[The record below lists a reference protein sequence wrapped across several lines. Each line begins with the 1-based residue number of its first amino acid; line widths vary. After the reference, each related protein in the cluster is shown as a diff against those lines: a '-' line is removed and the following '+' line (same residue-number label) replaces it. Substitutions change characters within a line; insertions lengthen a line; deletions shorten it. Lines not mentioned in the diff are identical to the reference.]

1 MIFKNYY
8 KILGLENNIKS
19 TQEEI
24 KSAYRTQAKK
34 YHPDVNVNNKN
45 AEERFKDINEAY
57 KVLSDLTQKKKYDRS
72 WYYYIGKK
80 IQKEKM
86 SKKEV
91 KVNDIV
97 NMFFGGGVSNDVKKE
112 KKLEQ
117 IKGENI
123 EAQIEIQIKEAFEG
137 THKKLSFNVLDSK
150 NKIINI
156 DIPAGVKNGKVMR
169 IPKQGKEGKN
179 GGENGDVLV
188 KIKIV
193 DNNIYK
199 LVNNDILVNLYVT
212 PWDAALGAKLAVN
225 GIDGE
230 LSILIPKGTRVLIVE
245 DIVTTGGSVME
256 VLDVV
261 KEHGGIPV
269 GIGLL
274 VDRSGGKVDF
284 GIRTEALLHLDVPTF
299 KEEDCPLC
307 KEGKPFTKR
316 GRTGK

>member
-8 KILGLENNIKS
+8 KILGLEKNIKS

-57 KVLSDLTQKKKYDRS
+57 KVLSDFTQKKKYDRS

-112 KKLEQ
+112 KKIEP

-156 DIPAGVKNGKVMR
+156 DIPAGVKNGEIIR
-169 IPKQGKEGKN
+169 IPEQGKEGKN

-230 LSILIPKGTRVLIVE
+230 LSILIPKGTQNGDKISIPNKGYYINNKERGKLI
-245 DIVTTGGSVME
+245 
-256 VLDVV
+256 
-261 KEHGGIPV
+261 
-269 GIGLL
+269 
-274 VDRSGGKVDF
+274 
-284 GIRTEALLHLDVPTF
+284 IRTEVAIPKKLND
-299 KEEDCPLC
+299 KE
-307 KEGKPFTKR
+307 KELFLKLKKVSEFNPNNIVDIK
-316 GRTGK
+316 

>member
-8 KILGLENNIKS
+8 KILGLEKNIKS

-72 WYYYIGKK
+72 WYYYVGKK
-80 IQKEKM
+80 IQKENM

-97 NMFFGGGVSNDVKKE
+97 NMFFGSGISKEIKKE
-112 KKLEQ
+112 KKLEP

-123 EAQIEIQIKEAFEG
+123 EVQIEIQIKEAFEG

-156 DIPAGVKNGKVMR
+156 NIPEGIKDGEVIR

-179 GGENGDVLV
+179 GGENGDVFV

-193 DNNIYK
+193 DNNTYK
-199 LVNNDILVNLYVT
+199 LINNDIWVNLYVT
-212 PWDAALGAKLAVN
+212 PWDAALGAKLTVD

-230 LSILIPKGTRVLIVE
+230 LSILIPKGTQNGDKITIPNKGYFIKNKERGNLI
-245 DIVTTGGSVME
+245 
-256 VLDVV
+256 
-261 KEHGGIPV
+261 
-269 GIGLL
+269 
-274 VDRSGGKVDF
+274 
-284 GIRTEALLHLDVPTF
+284 IRTEIAIPKKLND
-299 KEEDCPLC
+299 KE
-307 KEGKPFTKR
+307 KELFLKLKKVSKFNPNNIVDIKL
-316 GRTGK
+316 

>member
-1 MIFKNYY
+1 MIFKDYY
-8 KILGLENNIKS
+8 KILGLTNNVKS

-24 KSAYRTQAKK
+24 KAAYREQAKK
-34 YHPDVNVNNKN
+34 YHPDVNVNSKL

-57 KVLSDLTQKKKYDRS
+57 RVLSNFTQKRKYDRS
-72 WYYYIGKK
+72 WYTYVGKK
-80 IQKEKM
+80 IQKENM

-97 NMFFGGGVSNDVKKE
+97 NMFFGGGISKEIKKE
-112 KKLEQ
+112 KKLEP

-123 EAQIEIQIKEAFEG
+123 EVQIEIQIKEAFEG

-156 DIPAGVKNGKVMR
+156 NIPGGIKDGEVIR

-193 DNNIYK
+193 DNNTYK
-199 LVNNDILVNLYVT
+199 LINNDILVNLYVT
-212 PWDAALGAKLAVN
+212 PWDAVLGAKLTVN

-230 LSILIPKGTRVLIVE
+230 LSILIPKGTQNGDKITIPNKGYYINNKEKERGKLIVKTE
-245 DIVTTGGSVME
+245 IAIPKKLNDKEKELFLKLKKVSKFNPNNIVDIK
-256 VLDVV
+256 L
-261 KEHGGIPV
+261 
-269 GIGLL
+269 
-274 VDRSGGKVDF
+274 
-284 GIRTEALLHLDVPTF
+284 
-299 KEEDCPLC
+299 
-307 KEGKPFTKR
+307 
-316 GRTGK
+316 

>member
-8 KILGLENNIKS
+8 KILGLEKNIKS

-57 KVLSDLTQKKKYDRS
+57 KVLSDFTQKKKYDRS

-112 KKLEQ
+112 KKIEP

-156 DIPAGVKNGKVMR
+156 DIPAGVKNGEIIR

-212 PWDAALGAKLAVN
+212 PWDAALGA
-225 GIDGE
+225 
-230 LSILIPKGTRVLIVE
+230 IPKGTQNGDKISIPNKGYYINNKERGKLI
-245 DIVTTGGSVME
+245 
-256 VLDVV
+256 
-261 KEHGGIPV
+261 
-269 GIGLL
+269 
-274 VDRSGGKVDF
+274 
-284 GIRTEALLHLDVPTF
+284 IRTEVAIPKKLND
-299 KEEDCPLC
+299 KE
-307 KEGKPFTKR
+307 KELFLKLKKVSEFNPNNIVDIK
-316 GRTGK
+316 

>member
-8 KILGLENNIKS
+8 KILGLEKNIKS

-57 KVLSDLTQKKKYDRS
+57 KVLSDLTQKKRYDRS
-72 WYYYIGKK
+72 WYYYVGKK

-97 NMFFGGGVSNDVKKE
+97 NMFFGGAINNEIKKE
-112 KKLEQ
+112 KKLEP

-137 THKKLSFNVLDSK
+137 THKKLSFNVLNSK

-156 DIPAGVKNGKVMR
+156 DIPAGIKNGEVIR

-199 LVNNDILVNLYVT
+199 LVNSDILVSLYVT

-230 LSILIPKGTRVLIVE
+230 LSILIPKGTQNGDKIAIPNKGYYINNKARGKLIIQTEIAIPKKLNDKEKELFMKLKKVSE
-245 DIVTTGGSVME
+245 FNPNNIVDI
-256 VLDVV
+256 
-261 KEHGGIPV
+261 K
-269 GIGLL
+269 
-274 VDRSGGKVDF
+274 
-284 GIRTEALLHLDVPTF
+284 
-299 KEEDCPLC
+299 
-307 KEGKPFTKR
+307 
-316 GRTGK
+316 

>member
-57 KVLSDLTQKKKYDRS
+57 KVLSDFTQKRKYDRS
-72 WYYYIGKK
+72 WYYYVGKK

-86 SKKEV
+86 SKREV

-97 NMFFGGGVSNDVKKE
+97 NMFFGGRDNDIKKE
-112 KKLEQ
+112 RKLEQ

-156 DIPAGVKNGKVMR
+156 DIPAGVKNGEVIR

-179 GGENGDVLV
+179 GGENGDVL
-188 KIKIV
+188 
-193 DNNIYK
+193 
-199 LVNNDILVNLYVT
+199 VT

-230 LSILIPKGTRVLIVE
+230 LSILIPKGTQNGDKIAIPNKGYYINNKERGKLIIKTE
-245 DIVTTGGSVME
+245 IVIPKK
-256 VLDVV
+256 LND
-261 KEHGGIPV
+261 KERELFMKLKKVSKFNPNN
-269 GIGLL
+269 L
-274 VDRSGGKVDF
+274 VDIK
-284 GIRTEALLHLDVPTF
+284 
-299 KEEDCPLC
+299 
-307 KEGKPFTKR
+307 
-316 GRTGK
+316 

>member
-8 KILGLENNIKS
+8 KILGLEKNIKS

-45 AEERFKDINEAY
+45 AEERFKDISEAY
-57 KVLSDLTQKKKYDRS
+57 KVLSDFTQKKKYDRS
-72 WYYYIGKK
+72 WYYYVGKK
-80 IQKEKM
+80 MQKEKM

-97 NMFFGGGVSNDVKKE
+97 NMFFGGAINNDIKKE
-112 KKLEQ
+112 KKLEP

-123 EAQIEIQIKEAFEG
+123 EAQIELQIKEAFEG
-137 THKKLSFNVLDSK
+137 THKKLSFNVLNSK

-156 DIPAGVKNGKVMR
+156 EIPAGIKNGEVIR

-179 GGENGDVLV
+179 GGENGDVIV
-188 KIKIV
+188 KVKIV
-193 DNNIYK
+193 DNSIYK
-199 LVNNDILVNLYVT
+199 LVNNDILVSLYVT

-230 LSILIPKGTRVLIVE
+230 LSILIPKGTQNGDKIAIPNKGYYINNKERGKLIIQTEIAIPKKLNDKEKELFMKLKKVSE
-245 DIVTTGGSVME
+245 FNPNNIVDI
-256 VLDVV
+256 
-261 KEHGGIPV
+261 K
-269 GIGLL
+269 
-274 VDRSGGKVDF
+274 
-284 GIRTEALLHLDVPTF
+284 
-299 KEEDCPLC
+299 
-307 KEGKPFTKR
+307 
-316 GRTGK
+316 